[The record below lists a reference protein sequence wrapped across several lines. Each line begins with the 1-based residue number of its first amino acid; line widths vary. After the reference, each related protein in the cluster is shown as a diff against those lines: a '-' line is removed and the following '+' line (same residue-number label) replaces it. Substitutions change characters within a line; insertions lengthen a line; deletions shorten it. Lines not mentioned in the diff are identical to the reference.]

1 MEGTLVKR
9 EDRYDLYSE
18 AGHKIASSA
27 PSPHK
32 KLSKQN
38 CDEIFGVVDVEKI
51 ADRHTFG
58 QRNHEWKAYIKGFS
72 KAMELMKDKVFT
84 LEQMHKAIRLACS
97 EYSGNIIDE
106 VTQQPTEIDVEIEME
121 CCGNYSPPC
130 NINCEYGGKPKLDS
144 NSCLIL
150 KRKQ

>member
-18 AGHKIASSA
+18 SGHKIASSA

-38 CDEIFGVVDVEKI
+38 CDELFGVIDVEEI

-58 QRNHEWKAYIKGFS
+58 QRNHEWKAYVEGFN

-84 LEQMHKAIRLACS
+84 LEDFKLFARLYYREVRLNTS
-97 EYSGNIIDE
+97 NLLWDE
-106 VTQQPTEIDVEIEME
+106 LADKCLHEHLTATQQPTEIEVTFNPEE
-121 CCGNYSPPC
+121 
-130 NINCEYGGKPKLDS
+130 KDS
-144 NSCLIL
+144 DGCLIL
-150 KRKQ
+150 SKL